1 VVVVVAETVVAER
14 RAVAHLGPVVVG
26 LPLQAAVVVGL
37 PLQAA
42 VVAELRLPQVFLNPG
57 QQYWY

>member
-26 LPLQAAVVVGL
+26 LPLQAAVV
-37 PLQAA
+37 
-42 VVAELRLPQVFLNPG
+42 AELRLPQVFLNPG